1 MVRVGWRDVAGRVVE
16 RRVGQRVHR
25 TVRFTNAVVTR
36 VRTERGCDGEL
47 DRAPSTLYVI
57 GFRSFVRSLPVP
69 PAPSAVLAPRS
80 VLGPAAGARDGG
92 GGHAALC
99 PTRKPVNAPERPR
112 RAGRVTRLVGTL
124 LHSI

>member
-36 VRTERGCDGEL
+36 VRTESGVRW
-47 DRAPSTLYVI
+47 RARPCTVDLI
-57 GFRSFVRSLPVP
+57 GFRSFVRSPGP
-69 PAPSAVLAPRS
+69 AAAPSAVLAPRS

-99 PTRKPVNAPERPR
+99 LTRKPVNAPERAATAPR
-112 RAGRVTRLVGTL
+112 GSG
-124 LHSI
+124 